1 MTETLRQALARAG
14 RLLRY
19 PDADYPA
26 AVAAATEAL
35 LAAARPAGPETPAPG
50 TSSPEPG
57 TQDPARDTL
66 RAAAADLAA
75 FARAIEGRSV
85 AELQEL
91 FTRTFDLNPLA
102 ALEVGWHLYGEDYER
117 GAFLVRM
124 RERLRRHEIDEA
136 GELPDHLAS
145 LVVLLARLPAGE
157 AAELAATAVG
167 PAVERMLPPLEAVG
181 NTFAP
186 LLKAVWGLVT
196 ACAPQR
202 TRSSVDEVAHA

>member
-1 MTETLRQALARAG
+1 MTEALCHALERIG

-26 AVAAATEAL
+26 AVAAALEAVR
-35 LAAARPAGPETPAPG
+35 AAAPSARAETSAP
-50 TSSPEPG
+50 
-57 TQDPARDTL
+57 DTL
-66 RAAAADLAA
+66 RAAAAALAA
-75 FARAIEGRSV
+75 FARAIEGRSA

-124 RERLRRHEIDEA
+124 RERLRRHAIDEA

-167 PAVERMLPPLEAVG
+167 PAVEHMLPPLEAAG

-196 ACAPQR
+196 ACASPQA
-202 TRSSVDEVAHA
+202 RSSVDEVAHA